1 MNFYN
6 GSYAGGSYL
15 PPSPIGN
22 VAMAQQGSL
31 PYSPVG
37 GYYYNNYNSYFNP
50 WELQR
55 RQDEMIQQHNQA
67 VNTQIEICKAIIQN
81 ANQRFG
87 IEVSDSDLN
96 KQFESMRPNY
106 TNSSEYYQQQ
116 REQEKESRLYQA
128 ISSPAIG
135 SMKAEARMQAFVKEE
150 EKYMKEYEG
159 LSLAEQYQKLNEIMF
174 DQRQEQARKES
185 KNMKSGYNPGDYRS
199 LISRSSNNQYSRTT
213 NNVDDLEIVM
223 PNTLCD
229 DYQDRRV
236 KFMQQILSR

>member
-1 MNFYN
+1 M
-6 GSYAGGSYL
+6 L
-15 PPSPIGN
+15 PASPIGN
-22 VAMAQQGSL
+22 VAMAQQGPL

-67 VNTQIEICKAIIQN
+67 VNNQIDICKAIIKN

-87 IEVSDSDLN
+87 IEVSDSELD
-96 KQFESMRPNY
+96 KQFAGMRPQY
-106 TNSSEYYQQQ
+106 TNTSEYYQQQ
-116 REQEKESRLYQA
+116 RDQEREARLYRTV
-128 ISSPAIG
+128 SSGPVG
-135 SMKAEARMQAFVKEE
+135 SMRAEARMQVFVKEE
-150 EKYMKEYEG
+150 EKYLKEYEG
-159 LSLAEQYQKLNEIMF
+159 LSLAEQYQKLTEIMF
-174 DQRQEQARKES
+174 DQRQEEVKKAN
-185 KNMKSGYNPGDYRS
+185 KNMKNGYNPSDYRS
-199 LISRSSNNQYSRTT
+199 LISRSSNNQYARTI

-236 KFMQQILSR
+236 KFMEKILSR